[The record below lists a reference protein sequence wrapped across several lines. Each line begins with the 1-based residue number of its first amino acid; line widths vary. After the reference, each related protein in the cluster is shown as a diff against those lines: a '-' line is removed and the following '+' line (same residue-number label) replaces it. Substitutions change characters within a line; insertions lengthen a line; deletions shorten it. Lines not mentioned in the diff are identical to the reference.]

1 MGERRPP
8 DRGRYRTGIVLAV
21 VLAVALFVIFSL
33 LDARPS
39 VVYVPVNRQDVALAI
54 RASAARVVVGQPV
67 VLHAQRWNR
76 GEWKQVRAR
85 NLAPEDC
92 RMARPPPPDEAEVAD
107 NLAWRAL
114 PPEGGRFNTDYR
126 ADGTRVVVF
135 NRPGTYALYAR
146 STIWCGGDR
155 LVLAGPLEI
164 RVEAEGSAQ

>member
-21 VLAVALFVIFSL
+21 VLAVTLFAILSVF
-33 LDARPS
+33 DARPP
-39 VVYVPVNRQDVALAI
+39 VVYVPVGRQDVTLAI
-54 RASAARVVVGQPV
+54 SASATTAVVGQPV

-76 GEWKQVRAR
+76 GEWKQARAR
-85 NLAPEDC
+85 DLAPEDC
-92 RMARPPPPDEAEVAD
+92 RMARPPPPEEEEVAD

-114 PPEGGRFNTDYR
+114 PAEGGRFNTDYR

-135 NRPGTYALYAR
+135 NRPGTYALDAR

-155 LVLAGPLEI
+155 LAQAGPLEI
-164 RVEAEGSAQ
+164 RVEDEGSAE